1 MSKRKQYD
9 LVGYIYD
16 RYSKS
21 NRFKEEEI
29 IKIPG
34 VTFNSLEE
42 IDRFTAKFPSYY
54 DLSNYLD
61 KKYENKTGFSIR
73 ITDNNGRASYRS
85 VIYNN
90 PNLSELVDKL
100 KQGTITV
107 VGKKR
112 AVNLYTGSSKYF
124 RDIWAKVKKQIQ
136 KEDRDWLNQVF
147 NNSWY
152 LTLINQYLNRDP
164 FESSPDIS
172 ILDLER
178 AFKDYG
184 VLRKY
189 ITYKDNS
196 IVSNLNVTTSDI
208 PNETTLNKRKV
219 KVETPTNNNPSNDN
233 EDMDSGDYEPDE
245 YAFLEGEEIDT
256 MSGGEGNIAAEY
268 AEYLKHTK
276 GYGRRS

>member
-1 MSKRKQYD
+1 M
-9 LVGYIYD
+9 
-16 RYSKS
+16 
-21 NRFKEEEI
+21 
-29 IKIPG
+29 
-34 VTFNSLEE
+34 
-42 IDRFTAKFPSYY
+42 
-54 DLSNYLD
+54 
-61 KKYENKTGFSIR
+61 
-73 ITDNNGRASYRS
+73 
-85 VIYNN
+85 
-90 PNLSELVDKL
+90 
-100 KQGTITV
+100 
-107 VGKKR
+107 
-112 AVNLYTGSSKYF
+112 
-124 RDIWAKVKKQIQ
+124 
-136 KEDRDWLNQVF
+136 
-147 NNSWY
+147 
-152 LTLINQYLNRDP
+152 
-164 FESSPDIS
+164 
-172 ILDLER
+172 ER